1 MKILFSM
8 RHPGALRNFGST
20 VRELVR
26 RGHQIHLS
34 FMMQGARANGCL
46 PSDLAQ
52 PERVTH
58 AEVAGRTN
66 RAWSGLARGVRAWS
80 DYLRYLEPEYRR
92 AQKLRERAARR
103 VPAALV
109 AMMGWPGIE
118 TRACRWALATLL
130 LWLERALPTD
140 PAVDAEIAAQEPD
153 VVLVTPLVDLG
164 SDQVE
169 YLRSA
174 RRQRVRTGL
183 CVHSWDNL
191 TNKGRIRI
199 QPDRIYLWNERQKRE
214 AVEMHGVPA
223 AHVVITG
230 APVYDQWFGRRP
242 SITREQFCVK
252 AGLPSDRP
260 FLLYLCSSAFIAPQ
274 ETVFVQRWVQTLR
287 AASIECVRKAAV
299 LVRPHPTNR
308 QPWNAIELGPHIS
321 VWPTAGTDPIDDAS
335 KNDFYDSLYYCAA
348 AIGVNTSAQIEAGI
362 IGRPVFTVQSEQ
374 HEATQEGT
382 LHFHH
387 LLEAGGGL
395 LHHAADLD
403 QHLGQLAQGLDGC
416 PETAAKLR
424 GFVQTFVRPHGLDVP
439 ATPRIADA
447 IEELGRLSRPAPEPL
462 GLRLRLLRAVLF
474 SLVSTQHG
482 TANLVRIV
490 RKRMRQLD
498 ARTVSGWLLG
508 PLFRVSTLASRW
520 RPARRFIQTQ
530 IAPRASPRVNPDHPT
545 EAMVAVPRLID
556 KLHRGNR
563 PLIIGPWLQEVGL
576 EVLYWR
582 PFLRWMTTYRSFDP
596 ERVIV
601 VSRGGVASWYR
612 DIGTRYVDVFDFFT
626 PAQVT
631 PRRPSDSVDR
641 PTAARALTALDR
653 EIVKLVKRTL
663 EQRGA
668 DLLHPMHMYRLFE
681 PYWHGSRSIDLVESH
696 ASFECLPTIDAADV
710 VGALPDDYVAVRF
723 DHNGPFPPTED
734 NRNFAHRLLGQLT
747 ETTEVVLLNPGF
759 VLDDH
764 RDLDPEV
771 RRRVHGIGHLLAP
784 RTNLAVQS
792 MVISRARAYVGNYGG
807 LAFLAPFCGS
817 RTLAF
822 YSSPAHVA
830 VQHLELMARATAK
843 LQRGSFVA
851 LEVGAPDPLPLILS
865 EHPAASMDS
874 HVPVASQPAHV
885 RNGAE

>member
-20 VRELVR
+20 VRELAR

-34 FMMQGARANGCL
+34 FMMQGGRANRYL

-58 AEVAGRTN
+58 AEVTVRTN

-92 AQKLRERAARR
+92 AQKLRERATRR

-109 AMMGWPGIE
+109 AMSGWPGIE
-118 TRACRWALATLL
+118 TRAGRRALATLL

-140 PAVDAEIAAQEPD
+140 PALDAEIETQEPD

-223 AHVVITG
+223 EHVVVTG

-242 SITREQFCVK
+242 STTREKFCAK

-274 ETVFVQRWVQTLR
+274 EAAFVQRWVQTLR
-287 AASIECVRKAAV
+287 AASVERVREAAV
-299 LVRPHPTNR
+299 LVRPHPVNR
-308 QPWNAIELGPHIS
+308 QPWNATALGPHVS

-335 KNDFYDSLYYCAA
+335 RNDFYDSLYYCAA

-374 HEATQEGT
+374 HAATQEGT

-403 QHLGQLAQGLDGC
+403 QHLGQLAQGLTGC
-416 PETAAKLR
+416 PEHAAKLR

-439 ATPRIADA
+439 ATPLIADA
-447 IEELGRLSRPAPEPL
+447 IEELGRLSRPAPEPR
-462 GLRLRLLRAVLF
+462 GLRLRLLRAVL
-474 SLVSTQHG
+474 SPLVSAQHG
-482 TANLVRIV
+482 TANLFRIV
-490 RKRMRQLD
+490 RKRVQQLN
-498 ARTVSGWLLG
+498 APAVSGWLLG
-508 PLFRVSTLASRW
+508 PLFRTSTLALRW
-520 RPARRFIQTQ
+520 RPARRFIQTHV
-530 IAPRASPRVNPDHPT
+530 APRVIPRLNPDHPT
-545 EAMVAVPRLID
+545 EAMIAVPRLID
-556 KLHRGNR
+556 KLHRSNR

-582 PFLRWMTTYRSFDP
+582 PFLRWITTCRQFDP

-601 VSRGGVASWYR
+601 VSRGGVASWYK
-612 DIGTRYVDVFDFFT
+612 DIGAKYVDVFDFFT

-631 PRRPSDSVDR
+631 PLPSASADG
-641 PTAARALTALDR
+641 PTAASALTALDR
-653 EIVKLVKRTL
+653 DIVKLVKQTF
-663 EQRGA
+663 EQRDA
-668 DLLHPMHMYRLFE
+668 DLLHPMHMYRLFD
-681 PYWHGSRSIDLVESH
+681 PYWQGRRSIDLVESH
-696 ASFECLPTIDAADV
+696 ASFERLPTIDAADV

-723 DHNGPFPPTED
+723 YHNGPFPPTED
-734 NRNFAHRLLGQLT
+734 NRNFVHRLLGQLT

-759 VLDDH
+759 ALDGH
-764 RDLDPEV
+764 RDLNPEV
-771 RRRVHGIGHLLAP
+771 RRRVHRIGHLLAP

-792 MVISRARAYVGNYGG
+792 TVISRARAYVGNYGG

-822 YSSPAHVA
+822 FSSPAHVA
-830 VQHLELMARATAK
+830 AHHLELMSRAAAK

-851 LEVGAPDPLPLILS
+851 LDVEALDPLSLILS
-865 EHPAASMDS
+865 DHPAASTDS
-874 HVPVASQPAHV
+874 HVAAASEPAHV
-885 RNGAE
+885 RNGAR